1 MAASSGKSGPLRAQ
15 IDGVGRSLQS
25 ALRKYRIIYVGYILS
40 LAAFVA
46 ACYLEYV
53 GAPELLGYMQ
63 VYHLQEIIFATM
75 VFSVFMLVYFVREQE
90 RMRYEMQLQEQM
102 KVREGVWIAEQEIRN
117 QIILINQATH
127 VAERRGELTGEMIRV
142 IRDNTQRMEK
152 HLELLQRDNVDPRK
166 IQGLFEDDAS
176 GPQLA
181 QEG

>member
-1 MAASSGKSGPLRAQ
+1 MAASSDHSDPLRAQ
-15 IDGVGRSLQS
+15 LDGISRAVQS

-53 GAPELLGYMQ
+53 GTPEFLSYLQ
-63 VYHLQEIIFATM
+63 AYHLQEIVFATM

-90 RMRYEMQLQEQM
+90 RIRYETQLQEQM
-102 KVREGVWIAEQEIRN
+102 RVREGVWIAEQEIRN

-142 IRDNTQRMEK
+142 IRDNTQKMEK

-166 IQGLFEDDAS
+166 IQGLFEEDA
-176 GPQLA
+176 PEPMPA
-181 QEG
+181 

>member
-1 MAASSGKSGPLRAQ
+1 MVASSGQSDPLRSQ
-15 IDGVGRSLQS
+15 LDGIGRALQS

-53 GAPELLGYMQ
+53 GTPEFLGFMQ
-63 VYHLQEIIFATM
+63 VYHLQEIVFATM

-90 RMRYEMQLQEQM
+90 RIRYETQLQEQM
-102 KVREGVWIAEQEIRN
+102 RVREGVWIAEQEIRN

-127 VAERRGELTGEMIRV
+127 VAERRGELTGQMIKV
-142 IRDNTQRMEK
+142 IRDNTQKMEK

-166 IQGLFEDDAS
+166 IQGLFEEEPS
-176 GPQLA
+176 EPHLA
-181 QEG
+181 

>member
-1 MAASSGKSGPLRAQ
+1 MASSSSQSEPLRARF
-15 IDGVGRSLQS
+15 DAVGHAVQS
-25 ALRKYRIIYVGYILS
+25 VLGKYRIIYVGYVFS
-40 LAAFVA
+40 LAVFVA

-53 GAPELLGYMQ
+53 GPPEFLGSLQ
-63 VYHLQEIIFATM
+63 AYHVQQIVFATM

-127 VAERRGELTGEMIRV
+127 VAERRGELTGDMIRV
-142 IRDNTQRMEK
+142 IRDNTQKMEK

-166 IQGLFEDDAS
+166 IQGLFEEDAQA
-176 GPQLA
+176 PQLA
-181 QEG
+181 